1 MSDPSSSDI
10 ESTLQESRVFPPPSE
25 FSKAA
30 HVKSLDEYRRL
41 YRESVDD
48 PAGFWAKQADALHW
62 FRKWD
67 TVLEWN
73 SPHANWFVGGKLN
86 AAYNCLE
93 AQIAKGRGDK
103 AAILWEGEPES
114 GTAGSG
120 GSVHRISYHQLKD
133 QVCRFSNALKNLG
146 VKKGDR
152 VTIYMPMVPEAAVA
166 MLACARIGAP
176 HSVIFGGF
184 SSQAIA
190 DRVEDAQS
198 DIIITADGGFR
209 RGKIVPLKEN
219 VDEALTKTGRVR
231 KVIVLQRVGATP
243 DRQFNIDWVEGR
255 DVWWHEIVQDQSTDC
270 PAEPM
275 DAEDTLFVLYTSGST
290 GKPKGIQHTTGGFLL
305 GVNVTTKYV
314 FDLKENDVY
323 WCSADIGWITGHSYV
338 LYGLLSNGATTLMY
352 EGAPNFPDF
361 SRFWAMIERHRVTLF
376 YTAPTAIRA
385 FMRAGRELVE
395 KHDLRSLRLLG
406 TVGEPINPEAWMW
419 YHEVV
424 GGGRCPIVDT
434 WWQTETGMIMIT
446 PLPGA
451 TPTKPGTA
459 TLPFFGVD
467 AAIVDRTGKEM
478 EPNKGGLL
486 VIRKPW
492 PAMLRGIFND
502 PDRYVRQY
510 WTDVPGMYFTGDGA
524 RRDAD
529 GYFWIM
535 GRVDDV
541 INVSGHRLGTMEIE
555 SALVAHDAVAEA
567 AVVGMPH
574 EMKGQGIA
582 AFVTL
587 EANRAPSEALK
598 KELIA
603 WVATQIG
610 SLAKPD
616 QIRFTDSLPKTR
628 SGKIMRRLLKELA
641 TSGDVKGDTTT
652 LEDLSVIAKLKEQ
665 EQEQEE

>member
-1 MSDPSSSDI
+1 MSDSSTGAI
-10 ESTLQESRVFPPPSE
+10 ESTLQEQRVFPPPPE
-25 FSKAA
+25 FSKTA
-30 HVKSLDEYRRL
+30 HVKSMDEYRAL
-41 YRESVDD
+41 YRESIDH
-48 PAGFWAKQADALHW
+48 PEAFWGKMAEGLHW
-62 FRKWD
+62 FKKWD
-67 TVLEWN
+67 KVLEWN
-73 SPHANWFVGGKLN
+73 SPNAKWFVGAKLN
-86 AAYNCLE
+86 VAYNCLD
-93 AQIAKGRGDK
+93 AQIAAGRGDK

-114 GTAGSG
+114 GMPGSG
-120 GSVHRISYHQLKD
+120 GSVHRITFRQLKD
-133 QVCRFSNALKNLG
+133 QVCRFANALKMLG

-166 MLACARIGAP
+166 MLACARIGAA

-198 DIIITADGGFR
+198 EIIITADGGFR
-209 RGKIVPLKEN
+209 RGQVVPLKAN
-219 VDEALTKTGRVR
+219 VDDALTKTARV
-231 KVIVLQRVGATP
+231 KTVVVLQRIGATP
-243 DRQFNIDWVEGR
+243 DKQLEVNWVEGR
-255 DVWWHEIVQDQSTDC
+255 DVWWHEIIQDQGTEC
-270 PAEPM
+270 EAEPM
-275 DAEDTLFVLYTSGST
+275 DADDTLFVLYTSGST
-290 GKPKGIQHTTGGFLL
+290 GKPKGIQHATAGYLV
-305 GVNVTTKYV
+305 GVNVTTRYV
-314 FDLKENDVY
+314 FDLKEDDIY

-338 LYGLLSNGATTLMY
+338 LYGLLSNGTTSLLY

-419 YHEVV
+419 YREVI
-424 GGGRCPIVDT
+424 GGNRCPIVDT

-467 AAIVDRTGKEM
+467 VAIVDRSGAEM
-478 EPNKGGLL
+478 GPNQGGLL
-486 VIRKPW
+486 VVRKPW

-502 PDRYVRQY
+502 PTRYVRQY
-510 WTDVPGMYFTGDGA
+510 WSDVPGVYFTGDGA

-555 SALVAHDAVAEA
+555 SALVAHPAVAEA

-582 AFVTL
+582 CFVTL
-587 EANRAPSEALK
+587 ESNRKPTEELK
-598 KELIA
+598 KELTA
-603 WVATQIG
+603 WVGKQIG
-610 SLAKPD
+610 ALARPD

-641 TSGDVKGDTTT
+641 AGGEVKGDTTT
-652 LEDLSVIAKLKEQ
+652 LEDLSVLAKLKEKD
-665 EQEQEE
+665 ET